1 MLSEFRLFSIVGMHR
16 SGTSLAARVLQHV
29 GVELGPEDAL
39 LAPHA
44 DNPDGFSEHV
54 RLSAVNRELLEQL
67 GGSWSDPPLPEP
79 GWERDPRWDPL
90 RARAAAELRAAFP
103 AGARAAAWKDPRT
116 SLLLP
121 FWSTAAAI
129 DAVVLVV
136 RDPAEV
142 AASLAVRNGT
152 EPQRAAHLWLRYT
165 VAAWRGAAD
174 PVVLRHDDLFT
185 RLDAALDALT
195 AALALPAPD
204 AAARARIAA
213 VRDHALRHHRDPG
226 FGDGPQMRLAKAVH
240 RGLVAGDRAAV
251 DGLADHLDERWRDE
265 RRRAAGERRTAAE
278 LEGLREQVRL
288 LDEELED
295 RARRLEQ
302 AGTDAQRARREAAE
316 ARRAA
321 DRDRARLAR
330 LRARRSVR
338 AVLRIADGR
347 APLVAAARRVAVPLA
362 RTFPGAAG
370 RLPDRVRGALVAPAA
385 APASGAPA
393 VTAFPVAAGAFP
405 VPGAL
410 LERLAARAP
419 VTVVVP
425 IHNAAADLAVCLD
438 ALVRNTTVPCE
449 LLLIDDAS
457 TDPAVG
463 EVLARHAG
471 RPGVRVLRNDRNLGF
486 TGTVNR
492 GFDETA
498 GDVVLLNSDAEVG
511 PRWLENLLLAVHA
524 DDRIATATAVSDNA
538 GAFSVPRPGPRNPTP
553 AWLGHDEVARL
564 VTRTSAR
571 IAPRTPTGNGFCL
584 YVRRAAL
591 DAVGT
596 FDVARFP
603 RGYGEENDFCMRA
616 LHAGW
621 THVVDDATHVA
632 HRREA
637 SFGPEKLQLMKDGR
651 AQVDARFPDYTAKV
665 RAFLSSPELRAVQER
680 VDRAFADD
688 AARWAARP
696 RVLFVL
702 HQGSGGTPQTNL
714 DLMRALSDRYE
725 CFTLTATPD
734 HLRLWHLDGELTTI
748 GHWPRERTWQVTD
761 TTDADYRRIVAE
773 ILVRHDIALVH
784 VRHLLAQPLDL
795 PSVAAALS
803 VPVVLS
809 FHDFYL
815 CCPTVHLLDENKRF
829 CGGTCTPGAGDCAV
843 PSGWLQ
849 ETPPLKHRW
858 VKTWQAE
865 VGAMLASVDAAVTTS
880 VTARDVHLAT
890 YPQLADR
897 PFPVIEHG
905 RDLAR
910 ERPVAVPPPAEGR
923 VRILASGNL
932 DVHKGTDFLEA
943 LAALDGG
950 RRLEFHFLGKVAR
963 DRLDGVGVRHGPYRR
978 EEFAAR
984 ARAIRPSFAAIFS
997 IWPETYSHTL
1007 SEAWSVGLPVL
1018 ATDMGALRE
1027 RVRAHGGGW
1036 LLDPADPERA
1046 YAEILRIAGDTAGW
1060 HEAAGRAAAVS
1071 LRSTARMAE
1080 DYDALYRD
1088 VLRRRRAF
1096 ARHGAARE
1104 VVRVAAIVPTGT
1116 SGPPPSAHIR
1126 VLRRLGHPDLAP
1138 RVLHALAG
1146 PDEVDGDRFDLLLV
1160 QRTAVAPHLVD
1171 DLLARRRQAGL
1182 PLVYELDD
1190 DLLDVHGERTAQ
1202 YGPFRDAVQRL
1213 LAEADLVTVSTP
1225 ALAERVAGLA
1235 RAVEVVPN
1243 LLDERLWLSPLAV
1256 PDRGRPADD
1265 PLRLVYVGS
1274 RTHAAD
1280 LALVRPAL
1288 ARLAAAGR
1296 PVELSVVGGEKPGPG
1311 QAWYR
1316 RVDIPEAAR
1325 SYPAFVRWLREQAP
1339 RWDAGLA
1346 PLAAT
1351 RFNACKS
1358 DLKVLEYAAL
1368 GLPLVASRFGPYAAT
1383 VRDGETGLLADDD
1396 PAAWADAIARLA
1408 DPALRASL
1416 AAAALAE
1423 VVEHRLLRH
1432 GARSYAALLASVRA
1446 PTPAVAEQ
1454 RV

>member
-1 MLSEFRLFSIVGMHR
+1 MRGA
-16 SGTSLAARVLQHV
+16 LAT
-29 GVELGPEDAL
+29 PEA
-39 LAPHA
+39 APA
-44 DNPDGFSEHV
+44 P
-54 RLSAVNRELLEQL
+54 
-67 GGSWSDPPLPEP
+67 
-79 GWERDPRWDPL
+79 
-90 RARAAAELRAAFP
+90 RAAA
-103 AGARAAAWKDPRT
+103 
-116 SLLLP
+116 
-121 FWSTAAAI
+121 
-129 DAVVLVV
+129 
-136 RDPAEV
+136 
-142 AASLAVRNGT
+142 
-152 EPQRAAHLWLRYT
+152 
-165 VAAWRGAAD
+165 
-174 PVVLRHDDLFT
+174 
-185 RLDAALDALT
+185 
-195 AALALPAPD
+195 
-204 AAARARIAA
+204 
-213 VRDHALRHHRDPG
+213 
-226 FGDGPQMRLAKAVH
+226 
-240 RGLVAGDRAAV
+240 
-251 DGLADHLDERWRDE
+251 
-265 RRRAAGERRTAAE
+265 
-278 LEGLREQVRL
+278 
-288 LDEELED
+288 
-295 RARRLEQ
+295 
-302 AGTDAQRARREAAE
+302 
-316 ARRAA
+316 
-321 DRDRARLAR
+321 
-330 LRARRSVR
+330 
-338 AVLRIADGR
+338 
-347 APLVAAARRVAVPLA
+347 
-362 RTFPGAAG
+362 
-370 RLPDRVRGALVAPAA
+370 VAP
-385 APASGAPA
+385 
-393 VTAFPVAAGAFP
+393 FPVAAAVFA

-410 LERLAARAP
+410 LERLAARVP
-419 VTVVVP
+419 LTVVVP
-425 IHNAAADLAVCLD
+425 IHNAAADVAVCLD
-438 ALVRNTTVPCE
+438 ALVRNTTVPCD
-449 LLLIDDAS
+449 LLLLDDAS
-457 TDPAVG
+457 TEPAVA
-463 EVLARHAG
+463 EVLARHAD

-486 TGTVNR
+486 TATVNR
-492 GFDETA
+492 GFAETD

-524 DDRIATATAVSDNA
+524 DERIATATAVSDNA
-538 GAFSVPRPGPRNPTP
+538 GAFSVPRPGVRNPAP
-553 AWLGHDEVARL
+553 AWLGHEEVARL
-564 VTRTSAR
+564 VTRTSGR
-571 IAPRTPTGNGFCL
+571 TYPRTPTGNGFCL

-591 DAVGT
+591 EAVGT

-621 THVVDDATHVA
+621 SHVVDDATHVA

-637 SFGPEKLQLMKDGR
+637 SFGPEKLQLIKDGR
-651 AQVDARFPDYTAKV
+651 AQVDARFPDYTARV

-680 VDRAFADD
+680 VDRAFTDD

-696 RVLFVL
+696 RLLFVL
-702 HQGSGGTPQTNL
+702 HEGSGGTPQTNL

-725 CFTLTATPD
+725 CFALTANPD
-734 HLRLWHLDGELTTI
+734 HLRLWHLDGELTAI
-748 GHWPRERTWQVTD
+748 AHWPRERTWQVTD

-773 ILVRHDIALVH
+773 VLVRHDIALVH
-784 VRHLLAQPLDL
+784 VRHLLAHTLDL
-795 PSVAAALS
+795 PAVAAALS

-815 CCPTVHLLDENKRF
+815 CCPTVHLLDDRKRF

-843 PSGWLQ
+843 PSGWMK

-858 VKTWQAE
+858 VKTWQHE
-865 VGAMLASVDAAVTTS
+865 VGGMLASVDAAVTTS

-890 YPQLADR
+890 YPQLATR

-910 ERPVAVPPPAEGR
+910 ERPVAVPPPAQGR
-923 VRILASGNL
+923 IRILASGNL

-978 EEFAAR
+978 EEFAAK

-1018 ATDMGALRE
+1018 ATDLGALRE

-1046 YAEILRIAGDTAGW
+1046 YREILRIAGDPAGW
-1060 HEAAGRAAAVS
+1060 HEAARQAAAVS

-1088 VLRRRRAF
+1088 VLRRRRTF
-1096 ARHGAARE
+1096 AEHGTGPQ
-1104 VVRVAAIVPTGT
+1104 VVRVGAVVPTGA
-1116 SGPPPSAHIR
+1116 SGPSPSAHIR
-1126 VLRRLGHPDLAP
+1126 VLRRLSHPDVVPA
-1138 RVLHALAG
+1138 VLHALAG
-1146 PDEVDGDRFDLLLV
+1146 PAEVEDGRFDVLLV

-1171 DLLARRRQAGL
+1171 DLLDRRRRAGL
-1182 PLVYELDD
+1182 ALVYELDD
-1190 DLLDVHGERTAQ
+1190 DLLDVGGARAPQ
-1202 YGPFRDAVQRL
+1202 YGPFRDTVERL
-1213 LAEADLVTVSTP
+1213 LAEADLVTVSTA

-1243 LLDERLWLSPLAV
+1243 LLDERLWLAPPAV
-1256 PDRGRPADD
+1256 PERRRGADE

-1316 RVDIPEAAR
+1316 RVDIPLGAR

-1346 PLAAT
+1346 PLAPT
-1351 RFNACKS
+1351 PFNACKS

-1368 GLPLVASRFGPYAAT
+1368 GLPVVASRFGPYAAT
-1383 VRDGETGLLADDD
+1383 VRDGETGLLAGDD

-1408 DPALRASL
+1408 DPALRAALS
-1416 AAAALAE
+1416 AAALAE

-1432 GARSYAALLASVRA
+1432 GARSYAALLAAARA
-1446 PTPAVAEQ
+1446 PAPAVAG
-1454 RV
+1454 RVV